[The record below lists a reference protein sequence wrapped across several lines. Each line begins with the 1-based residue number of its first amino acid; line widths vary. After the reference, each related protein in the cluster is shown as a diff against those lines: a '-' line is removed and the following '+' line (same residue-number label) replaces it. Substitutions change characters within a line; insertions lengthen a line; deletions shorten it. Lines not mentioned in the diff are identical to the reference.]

1 MKSLLLIVVSLSCIL
16 VAPLSRA
23 EYGRIGLYRDT
34 SGTVNQITGG
44 AGQLE
49 LYMLAIDPVLDGR
62 PISSLRGFEALV
74 SFQSPADFLL
84 DAGFPVPSI
93 NVGNLG
99 NFIVGFGEPVPV
111 SYGATLIATLLV
123 QTLGQPESNIFL
135 GPSQPPSHNGYLT
148 VLDGEFN
155 EVLME
160 PSSGDPLRPVFLI
173 NSDGLIQSASW
184 GATKSLFR

>member
-1 MKSLLLIVVSLSCIL
+1 MKSLLIAAIVLSCDL
-16 VAPLSRA
+16 AALPSHG

-62 PISSLRGFEALV
+62 PISSLRGFEAQV

-84 DAGFPVPSI
+84 DASFPVPSI
-93 NVGNLG
+93 NVGSLG

-111 SYGATLIATLLV
+111 SYGATLIATLAV
-123 QTLGQPESNIFL
+123 QTLAQPESNIFL
-135 GPSQPPSHNGYLT
+135 GPSQPPSHYGYLT

-173 NSDGLIQSASW
+173 NSDGLIESASW
-184 GATKSLFR
+184 GATKSMFR